1 MSKIDYQALREAAE
15 KATWGDWDS
24 YKPHRGARGYEVRLS
39 SQAIAQ
45 HVLKNNA
52 EFIAAFNPKIAL
64 ALLDERERNQQYIKR
79 RDQENEDIAL
89 TVGKLRVELEAAKS
103 KLNEQREYY
112 EGVIADGSKRIAEL
126 EKSEEQL
133 INERD
138 HAESALADM
147 YFAATGDRPEWSNC
161 FSFSDAVDAVVD
173 RIADLEAKQ
182 PSPVVP
188 DNASEYLAYAY
199 KELTPEIIRGHI
211 AVFERYGIVPNDSTT
226 TIQALRIALASLE
239 AEPVS
244 QTYNLPELIE
254 GMEVSIDVST
264 CDADLGNRYFGTVTK
279 ALELDTAKNG
289 YILLVQDAE
298 PNFDINGNSPVI
310 PDGWISCSERMPNDT
325 RWCVVNTK
333 YGYYVQCWSEGQGWL
348 GDDTSIPECD
358 VINWMPLPEPPQEVN
373 RG

>member
-1 MSKIDYQALREAAE
+1 MSEIDYQALRETAV

-52 EFIAAFNPKIAL
+52 EFIAAFNPKVAL
-64 ALLDERERNQQYIKR
+64 ALLDEINALEETRINDVCR
-79 RDQENEDIAL
+79 IAEL
-89 TVGKLRVELEAAKS
+89 TKQLESAKS
-103 KLNEQREYY
+103 KLNEQREHY
-112 EGVIADGSKRIAEL
+112 EGVIADGGKRIAEL

-188 DNASEYLAYAY
+188 DNTSESLAYAY
-199 KELTPEIIRGHI
+199 KELTPEIMRGHI
-211 AVFERYGIVPNDSTT
+211 AVFERYGIAPNDSTT

-239 AEPVS
+239 AEPIGFRCRRND
-244 QTYNLPELIE
+244 NLGDWSYVYHREPDDFERKHLVIE
-254 GMEVSIDVST
+254 GIY
-264 CDADLGNRYFGTVTK
+264 A
-279 ALELDTAKNG
+279 APPA
-289 YILLVQDAE
+289 
-298 PNFDINGNSPVI
+298 PVV
-310 PDGWISCSERMPNDT
+310 PEEKPMPNPLSMYAVDAVAAIAEV
-325 RWCVVNTK
+325 R
-333 YGYYVQCWSEGQGWL
+333 GWNACRAAML
-348 GDDTSIPECD
+348 KGDKS
-358 VINWMPLPEPPQEVN
+358 
-373 RG
+373 